1 MADASVINGSPP
13 SPVETRVNSGAGFWP
28 ASIAVARRTIR
39 KFVRTPQLLVLATV
53 QSAIFLLIFRYIF
66 GGAITVDGLPYVSF
80 LVPGFVTTAVL
91 FSGMGAAA
99 GVAEDLEQGFFDR
112 LRSLPIP
119 RASVMAGRCLADTA
133 LVTWSLAV
141 GTALGFAV
149 GFRLHG
155 SIAAGLA
162 AFGLCV
168 VFGFAFEWVFITIG
182 LVAGNAQA
190 AQGISVLVLPLTF
203 VSSAYVPVS
212 SMQGWMQPFAEHQP
226 LTPMVNAVRGLAGGP
241 QVEALLYHSTAYYVG
256 LSLIWTAAI
265 VVVFGLVAAV
275 RFSRR

>member
-1 MADASVINGSPP
+1 
-13 SPVETRVNSGAGFWP
+13 
-28 ASIAVARRTIR
+28 
-39 KFVRTPQLLVLATV
+39 
-53 QSAIFLLIFRYIF
+53 
-66 GGAITVDGLPYVSF
+66 
-80 LVPGFVTTAVL
+80 VPGFLTAAVL

-99 GVAEDLEQGFFDR
+99 GVAEDLEQGFVDR

-141 GTALGFAV
+141 GVALGFAV
-149 GFRLHG
+149 GFRMHG
-155 SIAAGLA
+155 SVAAGLA

-168 VFGFAFEWVFITIG
+168 LFSFAFEWLFITIG

-190 AQGISVLVLPLTF
+190 AQGISVLVTPLVF
-203 VSSAYVPVS
+203 VSSAFVPVS

-241 QVEALLYHSTAYYVG
+241 QVEALLDHSTAYYVG